1 MPRCALK
8 PSQRQ
13 VKLSNLGA
21 IARHLTPLTRLNP
34 NYLGARVAFVD
45 DRDVSRAADLAPG
58 DNLIRAFLAK
68 LRAEKARQK
77 EADRATFAGMF
88 DRGTVC
94 DPE

>member
-1 MPRCALK
+1 M
-8 PSQRQ
+8 
-13 VKLSNLGA
+13 
-21 IARHLTPLTRLNP
+21 NP